1 MPSFVYHGEF
11 TCISER
17 WTIRSRC
24 FNVNTSVKG
33 VTPSHPTPAQ
43 EWQWGQEP
51 LAWGWQPERPPPHLC
66 CWAGAQWAGPPVPG
80 PHHAHFRENMRP
92 LLAFVFVLMDVGR
105 KFFIPEQKQQ
115 THSCCTGVS
124 IFLNCPHSPAGDC
137 EDGCVP
143 CLELS
148 PWKQLLLARVLSWL
162 HHPLADTHFP
172 ETLGS
177 RPQPRSAPAD
187 TLVHRL
193 VKVGSPAPSPPG
205 PTDAWIPPQIRG
217 QQNLQRCASSFLWQ
231 PPTLL
236 EPPPGVP
243 PSGQDPASPTHAC
256 PLRAPRPPG
265 AEARAAQPGPV
276 SGTVGQPRAA

>member
-1 MPSFVYHGEF
+1 MASALWTLWSGVRASCWPPTAVPVLVPTPEGTAFSSNKASPPVAKMPSFVYHGEF

-115 THSCCTGVS
+115 THSCCT
-124 IFLNCPHSPAGDC
+124 
-137 EDGCVP
+137 
-143 CLELS
+143 
-148 PWKQLLLARVLSWL
+148 
-162 HHPLADTHFP
+162 
-172 ETLGS
+172 
-177 RPQPRSAPAD
+177 
-187 TLVHRL
+187 
-193 VKVGSPAPSPPG
+193 
-205 PTDAWIPPQIRG
+205 
-217 QQNLQRCASSFLWQ
+217 
-231 PPTLL
+231 
-236 EPPPGVP
+236 
-243 PSGQDPASPTHAC
+243 
-256 PLRAPRPPG
+256 
-265 AEARAAQPGPV
+265 
-276 SGTVGQPRAA
+276 

>member
-1 MPSFVYHGEF
+1 MPGAGSQ
-11 TCISER
+11 SD
-17 WTIRSRC
+17 
-24 FNVNTSVKG
+24 
-33 VTPSHPTPAQ
+33 PTP
-43 EWQWGQEP
+43 
-51 LAWGWQPERPPPHLC
+51 
-66 CWAGAQWAGPPVPG
+66 
-80 PHHAHFRENMRP
+80 P
-92 LLAFVFVLMDVGR
+92 LLLGWGPMGRTPRARTSPHSLPGEHAASAGICVCVNDVGR

-177 RPQPRSAPAD
+177 RPQPRSTPAD

-217 QQNLQRCASSFLWQ
+217 RQNLQQCASSFLWQ